1 MVWKLNVQFE
11 FMKGGSD
18 NAFFIQKKINIYS
31 PILDFESQPSV
42 YACNDAFTLIYTM
55 SV

>member
-18 NAFFIQKKINIYS
+18 NAFFIQKKETFIHLFSIS
-31 PILDFESQPSV
+31 SLSLASML
-42 YACNDAFTLIYTM
+42 AMMHLH
-55 SV
+55 